1 MLSNSSKWLIFA
13 GTVTTGFLVYLL
25 APVITPFM
33 VGALLAYL
41 GDPLVD
47 RLEARKLSR
56 TLSVIIVFIIIFL
69 VVLLIPVVLVPL
81 VEHQISALVT
91 NFPKYMDWVQQNVVP
106 FISQLINVDPT
117 TFNTETLKQSIVN
130 SWREV
135 GGFAG
140 NLVSGITKSS
150 MVLVAWLANLV
161 LVPVVTF
168 YLLRDWDVL
177 IEKIHHLLPRKS
189 EPTIVRLSKECDEVL
204 GQFLRGQVTVM
215 VALGIVYSVGLW
227 IVGLDLAL
235 LVGMIAGLVSFVP
248 YLGFIVGIVLAG
260 IAAIMQFGDVTYL
273 FYVAIVFGIGQ
284 ALEGMLL
291 TPLLVG
297 DKIGLHPVAVIFAV
311 MAGGQ
316 LFGFVGV
323 LLALPVAAVIV
334 VLLRHVHELYRTS
347 EIYGESVENAK
358 NDSS

>member
-13 GTVTTGFLVYLL
+13 GTVLTGFLVYLL

-56 TLSVIIVFIIIFL
+56 TVSVIIVFVIIFL
-69 VVLLIPVVLVPL
+69 VVLLIPVVLLPL
-81 VEHQISALVT
+81 IEHQISALVS
-91 NFPKYMDWVQQNVVP
+91 NFPKYIDWIQQNVVP
-106 FISQLINVDPT
+106 YISQLINVDASV
-117 TFNTETLKQSIVN
+117 FNTEMLKKSIAS

-177 IEKIHHLLPRKS
+177 IEKIRKLLPRKS

-260 IAAIMQFGDVTYL
+260 IAAIMQFGDATYL
-273 FYVAIVFGIGQ
+273 LYVAIVFGIGQ

-347 EIYGESVENAK
+347 EIYGDSVDKVE